1 MARFCMKT
9 GKGQPFK
16 APLQNPVQDIKKVA
30 EGVQGTQVCHATS
43 SILYSPKL
51 TVRIIKSKKVF
62 CEKLKLLNLSVEG
75 TLVSCKERLLKYE
88 KNLIKKYQQ
97 LVMDIHSILFYI
109 DEHVGK

>member
-1 MARFCMKT
+1 MAE
-9 GKGQPFK
+9 
-16 APLQNPVQDIKKVA
+16 DI
-30 EGVQGTQVCHATS
+30 QGTRVCHATS

-51 TVRIIKSKKVF
+51 TVRIVKSKKVF
-62 CEKLKLLNLSVEG
+62 CEKLQLLNLSVEG
-75 TLVSCKERLLKYE
+75 SLVSCKERLLKYE